1 VHYFLELRYFT
12 GGIGLAAGE
21 LFAREGANVV
31 LVDLKANALKEA
43 ASTIDSPSVR
53 TFAADVSNADEVLAY
68 MSYAAKEFGG
78 IDILFDNAGIE
89 GVAGPIMTARV
100 EDFQRVIDVNLK
112 GVWLGIK
119 YAAQEMA
126 KRGGGSIIVTSS
138 IAGIRGFAGLSPYV
152 ASKHA
157 VIGVMQSAAIE
168 LGSLGIRVNTIN
180 PGPVDNRMMR
190 SVEKQFSP
198 NDPAAA
204 QAGFVQKIPLGRYA
218 KNEEVAQLAL
228 FLASDES
235 KYITG
240 GIHVIDGGFTAG

>member
-1 VHYFLELRYFT
+1 
-12 GGIGLAAGE
+12 
-21 LFAREGANVV
+21 
-31 LVDLKANALKEA
+31 
-43 ASTIDSPSVR
+43 
-53 TFAADVSNADEVLAY
+53 
-68 MSYAAKEFGG
+68 
-78 IDILFDNAGIE
+78 
-89 GVAGPIMTARV
+89 
-100 EDFQRVIDVNLK
+100 
-112 GVWLGIK
+112 
-119 YAAQEMA
+119 MA